1 MIDAFIDTLE
11 LFPRGLVYVG
21 MGVVLLAVAKMV
33 QDLATPYHIND
44 QLRTKD
50 NVALA
55 ISIAGYYLGIVIVFL
70 GAVYQPL
77 IAVEEGGL
85 GFTDTYWKDVL
96 EVFLYSLGGI
106 AVLNVARILV
116 DKLVLYQ
123 FSTEKEIIT
132 DRNAGA
138 GAVEAGV
145 YIAVG
150 LVIAGSIT
158 GDADTVGTSI
168 GAAFAFFGLGMATLI
183 LYTLFYELTT
193 SFKVHEEIERD
204 NTAVGVVLAG
214 NLIAIGIVA
223 FKAVFGNFVGWEEG
237 ISGFL
242 TFAVIGF
249 GLLLAA
255 RMFIDFVMFPFVKVS
270 NELAVD
276 QNLGVAFIESAVVVG
291 ASLILFFA
299 V

>member
-21 MGVVLLAVAKMV
+21 MGVLLLLVAKVV
-33 QDLATPYHIND
+33 QDLVTPYHIND
-44 QLRTKD
+44 QLRSKD

-55 ISIAGYYLGIVIVFL
+55 ISITGYYLGIVIVFL
-70 GAVYQPL
+70 GALYQPF
-77 IAVEEGGL
+77 IAAEEVGL
-85 GFTDTYWKDVL
+85 GFTEAYWRDVL

-106 AVLNVARILV
+106 AVLNISRILV
-116 DKLVLYQ
+116 DKLVLYE
-123 FSTEKEIIT
+123 FSTEKEIIS

-138 GAVEAGV
+138 GTVEAAV

-158 GDADTVGTSI
+158 GNADDVGTSI
-168 GAAFAFFGLGMATLI
+168 GASFAFFGLGMATLI
-183 LYTLFYELTT
+183 IYTLFYEKTT

-204 NTAVGVVLAG
+204 NTAVGVVLAS
-214 NLIAIGIVA
+214 NLIAIGIVT

-237 ISGFL
+237 IAGFL

-249 GLLLAA
+249 ALLLAV
-255 RMFIDFVMFPFVKVS
+255 RLFVDFVMFPAVKVAD
-270 NELAVD
+270 ELAVD
-276 QNLGVAFIESAVVVG
+276 KNLGVAFIESAMVIGV
-291 ASLILFFA
+291 SLILFFA